1 MRRLGW
7 AVLVVAVLASC
18 QAVAKPERKPLM
30 EALTAVDEV
39 LATRGSGVLFTPGD
53 LAKAEVTVDLADF
66 TPDPV
71 AGLQKFCRD
80 NKLSCTPLGPHW
92 VVTRQP
98 VEPTITLEL
107 KGASVQEGLDQIM
120 QRMGPAAGN
129 LVVEGPLP
137 DDRPVSLKLEEVP
150 AREALRLFAQAAGIT
165 VEQTPT
171 GTWVVRP
178 GAGVVRMGG
187 ANVPVLGAMV
197 MPGAAGGMVMSPE
210 MATRYF
216 AVPVPEGGSAAGSQ
230 AGWGPWAYNPAVA
243 RMLGA
248 WGMPNA
254 RAEMEQLKRLK
265 TLISLQAKDE
275 PLAKFMAGVAK
286 LTGQQIE
293 VDPAVSPQIKV
304 TATIAGLPADE
315 VIASVAGQ
323 AGLMVRVDPLDT
335 ANKAGLDEAQAA
347 RVVHIVPVSSIEVTG
362 PGISPRSRILG
373 RGMEGFGIPAPAP
386 PAPAAKAEGM

>member
-7 AVLVVAVLASC
+7 AVLVVALLASC
-18 QAVAKPERKPLM
+18 QAVAKPEKKPLM
-30 EALTAVDEV
+30 DALTAVDEV
-39 LATRGSGVLFTPGD
+39 LTTSGSGVLFTPGD

-80 NKLSCTPLGPHW
+80 NKLSCTPMGRHW

-107 KGASVQEGLDQIM
+107 KGASVQEGLDRIM
-120 QRMGPAAGN
+120 QRMGAAGGN

-137 DDRPVSLKLEEVP
+137 DDRRVSLKLEEVP

-165 VEQTPT
+165 AEQTPT

-178 GAGVVRMGG
+178 GAGMVRVGD

-197 MPGAAGGMVMSPE
+197 MPGTPGGGVMSPE
-210 MATRYF
+210 LATRYF
-216 AVPVPEGGSAAGSQ
+216 AVPVPEGAGSAAGSQ

-243 RMLGA
+243 RLLGTR
-248 WGMPNA
+248 GLPNA

-286 LTGQQIE
+286 LTGQRIE

-335 ANKAGLDEAQAA
+335 TNKAGLDEAQAA

-362 PGISPRSRILG
+362 PGISPRSRIPG
-373 RGMEGFGIPAPAP
+373 RGMEGFGIAAPSA
-386 PAPAAKAEGM
+386 PAPAAGGM